1 MYMQVTLVGKRGQ
14 TLDEFKSVVPV
25 DDLLDAYETTKI
37 AYGPSKVPDDTDKV
51 AARFKAHLDD
61 DTA

>member
-1 MYMQVTLVGKRGQ
+1 MYMRVTLVGKGRKII
-14 TLDEFKSVVPV
+14 DEFKSVVPV

-51 AARFKAHLDD
+51 AALFKEHLAGNA
-61 DTA
+61 T